1 MRQRTM
7 MRRVSLW
14 CSLVLPLTVGCGFFR
29 PKGPMNQQ
37 QATAVVHD
45 PFPQLDIG
53 PHDPT
58 ARPPGY
64 EKPLPEAE
72 RNRIIADTFPQL
84 VPR

>member
-1 MRQRTM
+1 
-7 MRRVSLW
+7 
-14 CSLVLPLTVGCGFFR
+14 
-29 PKGPMNQQ
+29 MNQQ